1 MPFPLNSFPQGHR
14 RRGQGLV
21 KWLLLI
27 VAAIRTKLKNALKQ
41 SSAPASQDR
50 WRGQQGLYP
59 LVLKVILLG
68 PSSTSLNWKYSD
80 IT

>member
-1 MPFPLNSFPQGHR
+1 MSPFPLNSLLQGHR

-27 VAAIRTKLKNALKQ
+27 VAAIGTRLKNALKQ

-50 WRGQQGLYP
+50 WRGQQGLCP

-68 PSSTSLNWKYSD
+68 PSSASLNLKYS
-80 IT
+80 